1 MPGQASNGIRAQV
14 TRHKDTREPELEL
27 EPVDSR
33 TLMCTQIEQ
42 LTADCLI
49 KSAKRQKEQKT
60 RTGKKEIIGK
70 LDSDFDSNF
79 DLVSIAISIAVH

>member
-14 TRHKDTREPELEL
+14 TRHKDTREPEFES
-27 EPVDSR
+27 VDSP

-60 RTGKKEIIGK
+60 RTGKKQIIGK

-79 DLVSIAISIAVH
+79 DLVSIAIAIAVH

>member
-14 TRHKDTREPELEL
+14 TRHKDTREPELE
-27 EPVDSR
+27 PVDSP

-60 RTGKKEIIGK
+60 RTGKKQIIGK

-79 DLVSIAISIAVH
+79 DLVSIAIAIAVH